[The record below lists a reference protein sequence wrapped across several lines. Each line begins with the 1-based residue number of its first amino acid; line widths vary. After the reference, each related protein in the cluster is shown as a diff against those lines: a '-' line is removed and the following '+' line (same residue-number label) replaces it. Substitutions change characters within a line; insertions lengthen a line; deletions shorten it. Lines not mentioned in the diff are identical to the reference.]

1 MKGADHHSKSDH
13 KEMVQKFYRSET
25 YFIKFKDDPTL
36 YIGIFGYR
44 KSNSIEED
52 AFLLK
57 ILEPHHNKAIT
68 NKQISDIVFLERN
81 NN

>member
-1 MKGADHHSKSDH
+1 MKGADHPQKNDH
-13 KEMVQKFYRSET
+13 KDMSQKFYRSET
-25 YFIKFKDDPTL
+25 YFIKFRDDPTL

-44 KSNSIEED
+44 KSNTLHED

-57 ILEPHHNKAIT
+57 ILEPHHHRTIT

>member
-1 MKGADHHSKSDH
+1 MKGVDHHKSDH
-13 KEMVQKFYRSET
+13 KEMPQQFYRSET
-25 YFIKFKDDPTL
+25 YFIKFKDDPIL

-44 KSNSIEED
+44 KNNSLEDD